1 MPYKIPTEIRYEERL
16 LGPLTIKQSIYAAI
30 ATAGIL
36 FVMFL
41 SGLEFHFQL
50 IISLAIAGIAIGFI
64 MFDLENYLKNYI
76 YFMKQD
82 TEVSWISPAAKRL
95 MGVKAIKGD
104 AVFLSNSKVV
114 GVINVTPM
122 NFGVLNK
129 EDQDTVIYGFLQ
141 FVNSLD
147 FPIQICMKSVNLDL
161 DSYLSEIRRRI
172 LQRDDKMAMAYFE
185 HFSKYLGD
193 YISENKIYD
202 RLFYIIVPGKKHWD
216 ERQVLA
222 NLESRCHDLMASLSH
237 SGIIADRLD
246 NKQLL
251 KFYASYFTQVFL
263 VEDEFLSP
271 ITMYHKVWAIHEDD
285 KPPGQDSSSIEL
297 EKSIQMEES

>member
-30 ATAGIL
+30 AAAIVL

-41 SGLEFHFQL
+41 AKLDLILQL
-50 IISLAIAGIAIGFI
+50 LISVITIVLAIGFI
-64 MFDLENYLKNYI
+64 MFDLENYLKNYL
-76 YFMKQD
+76 YFMKRES
-82 TEVSWISPAAKRL
+82 EVSWISPAARGL
-95 MGVKAIKGD
+95 MGIKAIKGD
-104 AVFLSNSKVV
+104 AVFLTTGRVL
-114 GVINVTPM
+114 GVINVTPI

-141 FVNSLD
+141 FINSLD

-185 HFSKYLGD
+185 HFSKYLNE
-193 YISENKIYD
+193 YIETNKIYD
-202 RLFYIIVPGKKHWD
+202 RLFYIVIPAKKHWD
-216 ERQVLA
+216 ERQVLS
-222 NLESRCHDLMASLSH
+222 NLESRCHDIIESLTH
-237 SGIIADRLD
+237 SGIIAERLD

-251 KFYASYFTQVFL
+251 KFYASYFTQIFL

-271 ITMYHKVWAIHEDD
+271 ITMYRKVWAVKEEDKLPD
-285 KPPGQDSSSIEL
+285 VDTAPSGSEGVTQIGGS
-297 EKSIQMEES
+297 